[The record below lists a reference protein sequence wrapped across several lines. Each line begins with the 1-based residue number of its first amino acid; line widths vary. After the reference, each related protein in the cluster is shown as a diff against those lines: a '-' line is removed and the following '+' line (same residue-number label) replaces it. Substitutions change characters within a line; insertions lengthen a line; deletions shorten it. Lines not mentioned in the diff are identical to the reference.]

1 MNEGR
6 TTSHTLLECALDL
19 NDEKAWQV
27 LTGHYANF
35 IRFILRKFDVREG
48 DVDDIV
54 QQVLIQLTSKL
65 KQYDREQGKFRT
77 WLGSL
82 IRTTALMHFRK
93 TNAFNKKLDKFSS
106 ECAVFD
112 PEASPA
118 DIDAV
123 ISDEWAA
130 YVTNVALENLSKT
143 YSQSSMEVLK
153 LDLEGYK
160 APEIAEKTGLK
171 LASVYSIK
179 SRVKKDAVMELK
191 STIRQLEM

>member
-48 DVDDIV
+48 DVDDI
-54 QQVLIQLTSKL
+54 
-65 KQYDREQGKFRT
+65 RT

-93 TNAFNKKLDKFSS
+93 TNALNKKLDKLSS
-106 ECAVFD
+106 EYAVFD

-153 LDLEGYK
+153 LDLEGCK